1 MPPTPQANGDL
12 PMTEQMTGRQEAGAS
27 GRPPAGPPAAQ
38 PNAGS
43 PGTPGPS
50 GPSGPSPRDL
60 AARSHREAVHPA
72 DQLHQT
78 PATPAPAAPAP
89 AAAASTA
96 TGPAAT
102 TPAVPAPTPA
112 PEPSRTGVASLGKVR
127 ATGAQALVYALE

>member
-1 MPPTPQANGDL
+1 
-12 PMTEQMTGRQEAGAS
+12 MTEQMTGRQEAGAS

-78 PATPAPAAPAP
+78 PPAAAPTATPA
-89 AAAASTA
+89 A
-96 TGPAAT
+96 TPGRYT
-102 TPAVPAPTPA
+102 VPP
-112 PEPSRTGVASLGKVR
+112 
-127 ATGAQALVYALE
+127 